1 MSAVGVVIGGA
12 LSTAAAAG
20 LAYGGYE
27 GAKFLSGNFGEDDA
41 REVGRAADTQGGREE
56 ERLAREMAATQGAQ
70 AGLQPYQEGG
80 TNALQMQQALSGALG
95 PEAQAQAYAALQS
108 SPMFAQMLQ
117 QGETSLLQNA
127 SATGGLRGGNTQ
139 AAMAT
144 LGPQLLQQ
152 LAMQQF
158 GQLGQLSGMG
168 LQAAGQSGQFGL
180 TGAGLQGATLG
191 NLGAIEAGGILG
203 QQAARSGFKREA
215 TQLGMQAAGTGL
227 SLATGVPMGGGGVP
241 PPTGQGG
248 GF

>member
-1 MSAVGVVIGGA
+1 
-12 LSTAAAAG
+12 
-20 LAYGGYE
+20 
-27 GAKFLSGNFGEDDA
+27 
-41 REVGRAADTQGGREE
+41 
-56 ERLAREMAATQGAQ
+56 MAATRARSTSRETLARTTPEQREKAAKRKVGAKRNAWPARWLPRKPRRRGSSRTKQ
-70 AGLQPYQEGG
+70 GG

-139 AAMAT
+139 AALAT

-158 GQLGQLSGMG
+158 GQLGSLSGMG

-203 QQAARSGFKREA
+203 QQAARSGFRREA
-215 TQLGMQAAGTGL
+215 GQLAMQGAGAGL
-227 SLATGVPMGGGGVP
+227 SLATGLPMGGGGVP

>member
-1 MSAVGVVIGGA
+1 MSAVGVFVGGA
-12 LSTAAAAG
+12 LSTAAVAG
-20 LAYGGYE
+20 LAYAGYE
-27 GAKFLSGNFGEDDA
+27 GAKYLSGNFGEDDA
-41 REVGRAADTQGGREE
+41 RAAREGSEAQGGREE
-56 ERLAREMAATQGAQ
+56 ERLAREMAATQAAQ
-70 AGLQPYQEGG
+70 AGLQPYQQGG

-95 PEAQAQAYAALQS
+95 PEAQAQAYAALQG

-139 AAMAT
+139 AALAT

-158 GQLGQLSGMG
+158 GQLGSLSGMG

-203 QQAARSGFKREA
+203 QQAARSGFRREA
-215 TQLGMQAAGTGL
+215 GQLAMQGAGAGL
-227 SLATGVPMGGGGVP
+227 SLATGLPMGGGGVP